1 MSPTIQERIQTDM
14 VAAMKGK
21 DAATLSTLRMLK
33 SALMEA
39 KSAKSRDAVL
49 SADEEIEIL
58 QRYIKK
64 RRETIE
70 LNLKIDRA
78 DLNAPEE
85 VEIQVTQKYLPEA
98 ISEAELTRIVQDAV
112 ASTGAVGAKEMGKVI
127 GAVMAQ
133 VKGRAEGSTVSRLV
147 KAALGKKRIFELYL
161 NSIEWG
167 DGVFGIDAAAKHW
180 FGTSAAGLSARQ
192 SVRLAC
198 VIINPRRYSPV
209 APDRRIERRT
219 RMIASRLHRR
229 GALSDAD
236 YRAVLGLPDPAPTA
250 TDSLSLAPALSPAD
264 SAPAALPPT
273 LAPDSAAREGR

>member
-1 MSPTIQERIQTDM
+1 MSPTIQERIQTDI

-33 SALMEA
+33 SALIEA
-39 KSAKSRDAVL
+39 KTAKSRDAVL

-85 VEIQVTQKYLPEA
+85 VEIHVTQKYLPEA
-98 ISEAELTRIVQDAV
+98 ISEAELTRIVQEAV
-112 ASTGAVGAKEMGKVI
+112 ASSGAAGPKEMGKVI

-147 KAALGKKRIFELYL
+147 KAALG
-161 NSIEWG
+161 S
-167 DGVFGIDAAAKHW
+167 
-180 FGTSAAGLSARQ
+180 
-192 SVRLAC
+192 
-198 VIINPRRYSPV
+198 
-209 APDRRIERRT
+209 
-219 RMIASRLHRR
+219 
-229 GALSDAD
+229 
-236 YRAVLGLPDPAPTA
+236 
-250 TDSLSLAPALSPAD
+250 
-264 SAPAALPPT
+264 
-273 LAPDSAAREGR
+273 

>member
-1 MSPTIQERIQTDM
+1 MSPTIQECIQTDM
-14 VAAMKGK
+14 VAAMKRK

-39 KSAKSRDAVL
+39 KSAKSKDAVL
-49 SADEEIEIL
+49 TADEEIEIL

-98 ISEAELTRIVQDAV
+98 ISEEELTRIVQDAV
-112 ASTGAVGAKEMGKVI
+112 ASTGAAGAKEMGKVI

-147 KAALGKKRIFELYL
+147 RAALG
-161 NSIEWG
+161 S
-167 DGVFGIDAAAKHW
+167 
-180 FGTSAAGLSARQ
+180 
-192 SVRLAC
+192 
-198 VIINPRRYSPV
+198 
-209 APDRRIERRT
+209 
-219 RMIASRLHRR
+219 
-229 GALSDAD
+229 
-236 YRAVLGLPDPAPTA
+236 
-250 TDSLSLAPALSPAD
+250 
-264 SAPAALPPT
+264 
-273 LAPDSAAREGR
+273 

>member
-14 VAAMKGK
+14 VAAMKAK
-21 DAATLSTLRMLK
+21 DATTLSTLRMLK

-39 KSAKSRDAVL
+39 KTAKSRDAVL

-98 ISEAELTRIVQDAV
+98 ISEEELARIVQDAV
-112 ASTGAVGAKEMGKVI
+112 ASTGAAGPKEMGKVI
-127 GAVMAQ
+127 GVVMAQ

-147 KAALGKKRIFELYL
+147 KAALG
-161 NSIEWG
+161 S
-167 DGVFGIDAAAKHW
+167 
-180 FGTSAAGLSARQ
+180 
-192 SVRLAC
+192 
-198 VIINPRRYSPV
+198 
-209 APDRRIERRT
+209 
-219 RMIASRLHRR
+219 
-229 GALSDAD
+229 
-236 YRAVLGLPDPAPTA
+236 
-250 TDSLSLAPALSPAD
+250 
-264 SAPAALPPT
+264 
-273 LAPDSAAREGR
+273 